1 MQFEN
6 FKTFVLR
13 KIEKNYG
20 QFYTSYEQYVK
31 DIGNVVIPIT
41 YMFELQKAFELQK
54 PSTIETCDCDD
65 CKVKAILESKGKTF
79 RDLIN

>member
-41 YMFELQKAFELQK
+41 YMFELQKAFELQN
-54 PSTIETCDCDD
+54 
-65 CKVKAILESKGKTF
+65 L
-79 RDLIN
+79 LL

>member
-20 QFYTSYEQYVK
+20 QFYTSYEKCVK
-31 DIGNVVIPIT
+31 DIESGNVVIPIT
-41 YMFELQKAFELQK
+41 YMFELQKAFELQN
-54 PSTIETCDCDD
+54 
-65 CKVKAILESKGKTF
+65 L
-79 RDLIN
+79 LL